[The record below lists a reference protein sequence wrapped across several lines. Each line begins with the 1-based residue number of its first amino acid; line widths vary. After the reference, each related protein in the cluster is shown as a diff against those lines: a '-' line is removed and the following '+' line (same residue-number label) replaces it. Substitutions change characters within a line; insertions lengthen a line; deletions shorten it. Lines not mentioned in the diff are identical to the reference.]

1 MNNTDKLTRTYD
13 MDKIDDLLC
22 ELDNSKIRINAL
34 MDFNLKL
41 KRINNEQMNKGL
53 FSNEFERLS
62 PIIELLNNESFES
75 LDRAISILE
84 SDMEQAEIKKPTFK
98 TKVAKVAENK

>member
-1 MNNTDKLTRTYD
+1 MNNTDKLSRTYD

-22 ELDNSKIRINAL
+22 ELDNTKIRINAL

-41 KRINNEQMNKGL
+41 KRINNEQINKGL

-75 LDRAISILE
+75 LDHAINILE
-84 SDMEQAEIKKPTFK
+84 NDMEQAEVKKSAFK
-98 TKVAKVAENK
+98 AKVTKVAENK

>member
-13 MDKIDDLLC
+13 MDKIDDLWG

-75 LDRAISILE
+75 LDRAINILE
-84 SDMEQAEIKKPTFK
+84 NDMEQAEIKKPAFK
-98 TKVAKVAENK
+98 TKVTKVAENK

>member
-75 LDRAISILE
+75 LDRAINILE
-84 SDMEQAEIKKPTFK
+84 NDMEQAEIKKPAFK
-98 TKVAKVAENK
+98 TKVTKVAENK

>member
-1 MNNTDKLTRTYD
+1 MNNTDKLSRTYD

-22 ELDNSKIRINAL
+22 ELDNTKIRINAL

-41 KRINNEQMNKGL
+41 KRINNEQINKGL

-75 LDRAISILE
+75 LDHAINILE
-84 SDMEQAEIKKPTFK
+84 NDMEQAEVKKPAFK
-98 TKVAKVAENK
+98 AKVTKVAENK